1 MLAGPTV
8 VITDSDLDSDDDEQV
23 LREAGF
29 ATVRLR
35 ARTEAEVIAGL
46 AQAGADA
53 LIVQWAP
60 VSAVTLD
67 AAPRCRFI
75 SRLGIGYDMIDVA
88 AATER
93 GVAVANTP
101 HYCVD
106 EVGAHPPAMALLLL
120 RGPRRFDAARAGGG
134 WGGGGPGWLGA
145 GPRPRHSPAAAAAE
159 RAPRPAPRWAPG
171 GRPPGAAGGGAPPG
185 RRLPHRPPGAADR
198 QPRVPPPSPRPPR

>member
-88 AATER
+88 AATD
-93 GVAVANTP
+93 P
-101 HYCVD
+101 
-106 EVGAHPPAMALLLL
+106 
-120 RGPRRFDAARAGGG
+120 
-134 WGGGGPGWLGA
+134 
-145 GPRPRHSPAAAAAE
+145 
-159 RAPRPAPRWAPG
+159 
-171 GRPPGAAGGGAPPG
+171 GRPVTHTPPH
-185 RRLPHRPPGAADR
+185 RTPRLPPLPP
-198 QPRVPPPSPRPPR
+198 